1 MTKNLQTSQN
11 IVEASF
17 KLMAEH
23 GIEKMSLSMIAK
35 EVGISKP
42 AIYYHFSSKE
52 ALVDF
57 LFEEIFSGY
66 HFVSYF
72 DKEQYTKENF
82 AEKLIADGLHM
93 LSEYEGQ
100 EGILRVI
107 NEFIVTASRNEKY
120 QKRLFE
126 IQEDFLN
133 GFHDL
138 LKKGVEL
145 DVVSQQATEE
155 NAHTLALVIDNMSN
169 YMLMGFQLKYKE
181 IWIRNVKNVMK
192 EEKK

>member
-72 DKEQYTKENF
+72 NKEQYTKESF

-107 NEFIVTASRNEKY
+107 NEFIVTAARNEKY

-145 DVVSQQATEE
+145 DVVSQHATEE

-181 IWIRNVKNVMK
+181 IWIQNVKNVMK
-192 EEKK
+192 EE

>member
-57 LFEEIFSGY
+57 LFEEIFLIIILQNTLMKSGIR
-66 HFVSYF
+66 
-72 DKEQYTKENF
+72 KKT
-82 AEKLIADGLHM
+82 L
-93 LSEYEGQ
+93 
-100 EGILRVI
+100 
-107 NEFIVTASRNEKY
+107 
-120 QKRLFE
+120 QK
-126 IQEDFLN
+126 
-133 GFHDL
+133 
-138 LKKGVEL
+138 
-145 DVVSQQATEE
+145 S
-155 NAHTLALVIDNMSN
+155 
-169 YMLMGFQLKYKE
+169 
-181 IWIRNVKNVMK
+181 
-192 EEKK
+192 

>member
-82 AEKLIADGLHM
+82 EEKLIADGLHM

-145 DVVSQQATEE
+145 DVVSQHATEE

-181 IWIRNVKNVMK
+181 IWIQNVKNVMK
-192 EEKK
+192 EE

>member
-52 ALVDF
+52 ELVDF

-107 NEFIVTASRNEKY
+107 NEFIVTAARNEKY

-126 IQEDFLN
+126 IQEEFLN

-181 IWIRNVKNVMK
+181 IWIRNVKKVMK
-192 EEKK
+192 EE

>member
-72 DKEQYTKENF
+72 DKEQYTRENF

-107 NEFIVTASRNEKY
+107 NEFIVTAARNEKY

-126 IQEDFLN
+126 IQEEFLN

-192 EEKK
+192 EE

>member
-107 NEFIVTASRNEKY
+107 NEFIVTAARNEKY

-126 IQEDFLN
+126 IQEEFLN
-133 GFHDL
+133 GFHEL
-138 LKKGVEL
+138 LKKGARL
-145 DVVSQQATEE
+145 SVVSQDATEE

-169 YMLMGFQLKYKE
+169 YILMGFQLKYKE

-192 EEKK
+192 EE

>member
-1 MTKNLQTSQN
+1 MTKNIQTSQN

-23 GIEKMSLSMIAK
+23 GIEKISLSMIAK

-42 AIYYHFSSKE
+42 AIYYHFPSKE

-66 HFVSYF
+66 HFANYF
-72 DKEQYTKENF
+72 DKEQYTKEKF
-82 AEKLIADGLHM
+82 EEKLIADGLHM
-93 LSEYEGQ
+93 LSGYEGEQ
-100 EGILRVI
+100 EILRVI
-107 NEFIVTASRNEKY
+107 NEFIVTATRNEKY

-126 IQEDFLN
+126 IQEEFLN

-145 DVVSQQATEE
+145 GVVSQHATEA
-155 NAHTLALVIDNMSN
+155 NAHTLALVIDNMNN
-169 YMLMGFQLKYKE
+169 YMLMGFNLKYKE
-181 IWIRNVKNVMK
+181 IWIQNVKNVMK
-192 EEKK
+192 EE

>member
-57 LFEEIFSGY
+57 LFEEVFSGY

-72 DKEQYTKENF
+72 DKEQYTRENF

-93 LSEYEGQ
+93 LSEYEGK

-107 NEFIVTASRNEKY
+107 NEFIVTAARNEKY

-126 IQEDFLN
+126 IQEEFLN

-138 LKKGVEL
+138 LKKGARL
-145 DVVSQQATEE
+145 SVVSQDATEE

-192 EEKK
+192 EE

>member
-1 MTKNLQTSQN
+1 MTKNIQTSQN
-11 IVEASF
+11 IVDASF

-66 HFVSYF
+66 HFANYF
-72 DKEQYTKENF
+72 DKEQYTKEKF
-82 AEKLIADGLHM
+82 EEKLIADGLHM
-93 LSEYEGQ
+93 LSEYEGEQ
-100 EGILRVI
+100 EILRVI
-107 NEFIVTASRNEKY
+107 NEFIVTATRNEKY

-126 IQEDFLN
+126 IQEEFLN

-145 DVVSQQATEE
+145 GVVSQHATEE

-169 YMLMGFQLKYKE
+169 YVLMGFQLKYKE
-181 IWIRNVKNVMK
+181 IWIQNVKNVMK
-192 EEKK
+192 EE

>member
-35 EVGISKP
+35 EIGISKT

-57 LFEEIFSGY
+57 LFEEVFSGY

-72 DKEQYTKENF
+72 DKEQYTRGNF

-107 NEFIVTASRNEKY
+107 NEFIVTAARNEKY

-126 IQEDFLN
+126 IQEEFLN

-138 LKKGVEL
+138 LKKGAGL
-145 DVVSQQATEE
+145 GVVSQDATEE

-192 EEKK
+192 EE

>member
-138 LKKGVEL
+138 LKKGVEF

-192 EEKK
+192 EE

>member
-66 HFVSYF
+66 HFSSYF
-72 DKEQYTKENF
+72 DKDQYTKENF
-82 AEKLIADGLHM
+82 AKKLIADGLHM

-107 NEFIVTASRNEKY
+107 NEFIVTAARNEKY

-126 IQEDFLN
+126 IQEEFLN

-138 LKKGVEL
+138 LKQGVEL
-145 DVVSQQATEE
+145 DVVLQHATEE

-181 IWIRNVKNVMK
+181 IWIRNVKNVIK
-192 EEKK
+192 EE

>member
-66 HFVSYF
+66 HFMSYF
-72 DKEQYTKENF
+72 DKEQYTRENF

-107 NEFIVTASRNEKY
+107 NEFIVTAARNEKY

-126 IQEDFLN
+126 IQEEF
-133 GFHDL
+133 
-138 LKKGVEL
+138 
-145 DVVSQQATEE
+145 
-155 NAHTLALVIDNMSN
+155 
-169 YMLMGFQLKYKE
+169 
-181 IWIRNVKNVMK
+181 
-192 EEKK
+192 

>member
-11 IVEASF
+11 IVAASF

-72 DKEQYTKENF
+72 NEEQYTKENF

-145 DVVSQQATEE
+145 DVVSQHAAEE

-192 EEKK
+192 EE

>member
-66 HFVSYF
+66 HFVNYF
-72 DKEQYTKENF
+72 DKEHYTKENF
-82 AEKLIADGLHM
+82 AEKLISDGLHM

-133 GFHDL
+133 GFYDL

-192 EEKK
+192 EE

>member
-82 AEKLIADGLHM
+82 AEKLISDGLHM

-126 IQEDFLN
+126 IQENFLN

-181 IWIRNVKNVMK
+181 IWIQNVKNVMK
-192 EEKK
+192 EE

>member
-107 NEFIVTASRNEKY
+107 NEFIVTAARNEKY

-126 IQEDFLN
+126 IQEEFLN
-133 GFHDL
+133 GFHEL
-138 LKKGVEL
+138 LKKGARLGVA
-145 DVVSQQATEE
+145 SQDATEE

-169 YMLMGFQLKYKE
+169 YILMGFQLKYKE

-192 EEKK
+192 EE

>member
-72 DKEQYTKENF
+72 DKEQYTRENF

-107 NEFIVTASRNEKY
+107 NEFIVTAARNEKY

-126 IQEDFLN
+126 IQEEFLN

-138 LKKGVEL
+138 LKKGVGL
-145 DVVSQQATEE
+145 GVVSQGATEE

-192 EEKK
+192 EE

>member
-1 MTKNLQTSQN
+1 M
-11 IVEASF
+11 
-17 KLMAEH
+17 
-23 GIEKMSLSMIAK
+23 
-35 EVGISKP
+35 
-42 AIYYHFSSKE
+42 
-52 ALVDF
+52 
-57 LFEEIFSGY
+57 
-66 HFVSYF
+66 SYF

-82 AEKLIADGLHM
+82 AEKLISDGLHM
-93 LSEYEGQ
+93 LSQYEGQ

-138 LKKGVEL
+138 LKKGVEF

-192 EEKK
+192 EE

>member
-126 IQEDFLN
+126 IQEDFLH

-138 LKKGVEL
+138 LKKGARL
-145 DVVSQQATEE
+145 GVVSQHETEE

-192 EEKK
+192 EE

>member
-66 HFVSYF
+66 HFASYF

-192 EEKK
+192 EE

>member
-72 DKEQYTKENF
+72 NKEQYTKENF

-138 LKKGVEL
+138 LKKGMEL

-192 EEKK
+192 EE

>member
-72 DKEQYTKENF
+72 DKGQYTKENF

-192 EEKK
+192 EE

>member
-1 MTKNLQTSQN
+1 MTKNLQTSQK

-82 AEKLIADGLHM
+82 AEKLISDGLHM

-145 DVVSQQATEE
+145 DVVSQQETEE

-169 YMLMGFQLKYKE
+169 YMLMGFQLKYKD
-181 IWIRNVKNVMK
+181 IWIRNVKNVMR
-192 EEKK
+192 EE

>member
-66 HFVSYF
+66 HFASYF

-82 AEKLIADGLHM
+82 EEKLIADGLHM
-93 LSEYEGQ
+93 LSEYRGQ
-100 EGILRVI
+100 EGILRII
-107 NEFIVTASRNEKY
+107 NEFIVTATRNEKY

-126 IQEDFLN
+126 IQEEFLN

-145 DVVSQQATEE
+145 GVVSQHATEE

-169 YMLMGFQLKYKE
+169 YILIGFDLKYKE

-192 EEKK
+192 EGE

>member
-11 IVEASF
+11 IIEASF

-82 AEKLIADGLHM
+82 AEKLITDGLHM

-107 NEFIVTASRNEKY
+107 NEFIVTAARNEKY

-126 IQEDFLN
+126 IQEEFLN
-133 GFHDL
+133 GFHEL
-138 LKKGVEL
+138 LKKGAGL
-145 DVVSQQATEE
+145 GVVSQDATEE

-169 YMLMGFQLKYKE
+169 YILMGFQLKYKE

-192 EEKK
+192 EE

>member
-42 AIYYHFSSKE
+42 AIYYHFPSKE

-66 HFVSYF
+66 HFASYF
-72 DKEQYTKENF
+72 DTNQYTKENF
-82 AEKLIADGLHM
+82 AEQLIADGLQM
-93 LSEYEGQ
+93 LSEYKGQ

-107 NEFIVTASRNEKY
+107 NEFIVSATRNEKY

-126 IQEDFLN
+126 IQEEFLN

-145 DVVSQQATEE
+145 DVVSQDATEE

-169 YMLMGFQLKYKE
+169 YILIGFDLKYKE
-181 IWIRNVKNVMK
+181 IWIQNVKNVMK
-192 EEKK
+192 EE

>member
-52 ALVDF
+52 SLVDF

-66 HFVSYF
+66 HFSSYF
-72 DKEQYTKENF
+72 DKDQYTKENF
-82 AEKLIADGLHM
+82 AKKLIADGLHM

-107 NEFIVTASRNEKY
+107 NEFIVTAARNEKY

-126 IQEDFLN
+126 IQEEFLN

-138 LKKGVEL
+138 LKQGVEL
-145 DVVSQQATEE
+145 GMVSQHATEE

-181 IWIRNVKNVMK
+181 IWIRNVKNVIK
-192 EEKK
+192 EE

>member
-72 DKEQYTKENF
+72 NKEQYTKENF

-192 EEKK
+192 EE

>member
-66 HFVSYF
+66 HFSSYF
-72 DKEQYTKENF
+72 DKDQYTKENF
-82 AEKLIADGLHM
+82 AKKLIADGLHM

-107 NEFIVTASRNEKY
+107 NEFIVTAARNEKY

-126 IQEDFLN
+126 IQEEFLN

-138 LKKGVEL
+138 LKQGVEL
-145 DVVSQQATEE
+145 GMVPQHATEE

-181 IWIRNVKNVMK
+181 IWIRNVKNVIK
-192 EEKK
+192 EE

>member
-66 HFVSYF
+66 HFSSYF
-72 DKEQYTKENF
+72 DKDQYTKENF

-107 NEFIVTASRNEKY
+107 NEFIVTAARNEKY

-126 IQEDFLN
+126 IQEEFLN

-145 DVVSQQATEE
+145 EVVSQYATEE

-181 IWIRNVKNVMK
+181 IWIRNVKNVIK
-192 EEKK
+192 EE

>member
-72 DKEQYTKENF
+72 DKGQYMKENF

-192 EEKK
+192 EE

>member
-1 MTKNLQTSQN
+1 MTKNLQTSKN

-42 AIYYHFSSKE
+42 AIYYHFPSKE

-57 LFEEIFSGY
+57 LFEEIFSEY
-66 HFVSYF
+66 HFVNYF
-72 DKEQYTKENF
+72 DKDQYTKERF

-107 NEFIVTASRNEKY
+107 NEFIVTATRNEKY

-138 LKKGVEL
+138 LKQGVEL
-145 DVVSQQATEE
+145 GVVSQHATEE

-181 IWIRNVKNVMK
+181 IWIQNVKNVMK
-192 EEKK
+192 ED